1 MQHSCKFHNMM
12 WLVLITIKGGK
23 DLSEAFEQATL
34 AMFNYMVE
42 LDNVTIDETKEP
54 REIEAEGTL

>member
-1 MQHSCKFHNMM
+1 M